1 LFYKPDIIITDGDPR
16 DEFVIGRDNGNV
28 LLAKQLDWETQNLY
42 NLTISVTDG
51 INDALTNLIV
61 KVIDINDHR
70 PEFSESTYRIEVSEN
85 VVEKGASILQLHAE
99 DLDEDKKVF
108 YSLHNAQ
115 NQASLE
121 IFHVDSLTGTISLNE
136 ALDRETIQEH
146 VLTVMVKDQGTPAKR
161 NYARVLV
168 TVHDHNDHA
177 PHFISEIIQG
187 KVFETSPIG
196 TAVVQVSTSRLSFSG
211 RLSSIK

>member
-1 LFYKPDIIITDGDPR
+1 MDPPAGDSR

-28 LLAKQLDWETQNLY
+28 LLAKQLDWETQNSY
-42 NLTISVTDG
+42 NLSISVTDG
-51 INDALTNLIV
+51 VHQAFTQLLV

-70 PEFSESTYRIEVSEN
+70 PEFSEPTYRVEISEN
-85 VVEKGASILQLHAE
+85 VVEKGEPVLQLHAQ
-99 DLDEDKKVF
+99 DLDEDKRVF

-115 NQASLE
+115 SQASLR
-121 IFHVDSLTGTISLNE
+121 IFQVDSLTGTVSLNE
-136 ALDRETIQEH
+136 PLDRETIQEH

-177 PHFISEIIQG
+177 PMFISEIIQG
-187 KVFETSPIG
+187 KVFETSPVG
-196 TAVVQVSTSRLSFSG
+196 TAVVQVGCILVSL
-211 RLSSIK
+211 

>member
-1 LFYKPDIIITDGDPR
+1 M
-16 DEFVIGRDNGNV
+16 IGRDNGNI
-28 LLAKQLDWETQNLY
+28 LLAQQLDWETQSSY

-51 INDALTNLIV
+51 VNEARTQLYV

-70 PEFSESTYRIEVSEN
+70 PEFSESVYRVEISEN
-85 VVEKGASILQLHAE
+85 VVDKGEAVLQLHAQ
-99 DLDEDKKVF
+99 DLDQDKRLF

-121 IFHVDSLTGTISLNE
+121 IFSVDSLTGTLTLNR
-136 ALDRETIQEH
+136 ALDRETIDEH
-146 VLTVMVKDQGTPAKR
+146 VLTVMVKDQGTPPKR

-177 PHFISEIIQG
+177 PTFISEIIQG
-187 KVFETSPIG
+187 KVFETSPVG
-196 TAVVQVSTSRLSFSG
+196 TAVVQVC
-211 RLSSIK
+211 

>member
-1 LFYKPDIIITDGDPR
+1 MN
-16 DEFVIGRDNGNV
+16 E
-28 LLAKQLDWETQNLY
+28 A
-42 NLTISVTDG
+42 S
-51 INDALTNLIV
+51 TNLFV

-70 PEFSESTYRIEVSEN
+70 PEFTESTYRVEISEN
-85 VVEKGASILQLHAE
+85 VVEKGEAILQLHAQ

-121 IFHVDSLTGTISLNE
+121 IFHVDSLTGTITLNE
-136 ALDRETIQEH
+136 ALDRETIEQH

-161 NYARVLV
+161 NFARVIV

-177 PHFISEIIQG
+177 PMFISEIIQG
-187 KVFETSPIG
+187 KVYETSPIG
-196 TAVVQVSTSRLSFSG
+196 TAVVQVYTYMIRF
-211 RLSSIK
+211 